1 MLHCDFQGAQNCRDP
16 LRSVSD
22 PRGMGGRA
30 KREIQGRAAS
40 VSRPGAT
47 QVEQRGR
54 EMRVNIYAEEMTDKI
69 EIISKTIDGHDFTG
83 LRLYLELPA
92 TVNGQQYQGPFLHRP
107 GDDDSSAVTF
117 WGKRDLRT
125 VLHKM
130 LSQLDEH
137 YDGGPARS
145 GAGRARVECPRRH
158 RQRRGPLPRTARRQ
172 VERAEEVSPS
182 TLSPAACP
190 RSISS
195 SFSVFDFVFLS
206 L

>member
-1 MLHCDFQGAQNCRDP
+1 M
-16 LRSVSD
+16 S
-22 PRGMGGRA
+22 
-30 KREIQGRAAS
+30 
-40 VSRPGAT
+40 
-47 QVEQRGR
+47 
-54 EMRVNIYAEEMTDKI
+54 VNIYAEEMTDKI

-145 GAGRARVECPRRH
+145 GAALGSNVQDAIANAEDRCHGLRVAKWNARKK
-158 RQRRGPLPRTARRQ
+158 
-172 VERAEEVSPS
+172 
-182 TLSPAACP
+182 
-190 RSISS
+190 
-195 SFSVFDFVFLS
+195 
-206 L
+206 